1 MKRLQNAQDL
11 RRYLANLINRTES
24 GEVEVN
30 LGKSLAYMSSILL
43 RIIEGFQI
51 VPVQAR
57 PFMPLQIFLRVM
69 AEHDPGFA
77 DRMRREPPSVEVL
90 EIGRAS
96 CRERV

>member
-43 RIIEGFQI
+43 RIIEGGD
-51 VPVQAR
+51 
-57 PFMPLQIFLRVM
+57 LEGRV
-69 AEHDPGFA
+69 EQ
-77 DRMRREPPSVEVL
+77 L
-90 EIGRAS
+90 ERKLESKRKKGDLS
-96 CRERV
+96 

>member
-43 RIIEGFQI
+43 RIIEGGDLEGR
-51 VPVQAR
+51 V
-57 PFMPLQIFLRVM
+57 LQ
-69 AEHDPGFA
+69 
-77 DRMRREPPSVEVL
+77 L
-90 EIGRAS
+90 ERKLESKRKKGDLL
-96 CRERV
+96 

>member
-43 RIIEGFQI
+43 RIIEGGD
-51 VPVQAR
+51 
-57 PFMPLQIFLRVM
+57 LEGRV
-69 AEHDPGFA
+69 EQ
-77 DRMRREPPSVEVL
+77 L
-90 EIGRAS
+90 ERKLESKRKKGDVS
-96 CRERV
+96 